1 MENVPGEE
9 LEVTQIEHTT
19 DNKHVILDTYQSIML
34 DLSSFW
40 DFWISSSFCKPE
52 TPLITY
58 HCMFHVL
65 LPLIFWHLMLSG
77 LEPTSGVLW
86 ISVTYTQ
93 TKTNTDIQTFET
105 NQMLRISVML
115 EDFGAAFL
123 LLKKWRTTTS
133 LLQHLHPSSTVTL
146 QISPAR
152 YIFRPSLR
160 THQNSTRIH

>member
-1 MENVPGEE
+1 MKNCQVA
-9 LEVTQIEHTT
+9 QIELTT
-19 DNKHVILDTYQSIML
+19 DNKHIILDTYQSIML

-115 EDFGAAFL
+115 EDFWSSLSFVEEMKDNNILIA
-123 LLKKWRTTTS
+123 TS
-133 LLQHLHPSSTVTL
+133 PSIFHCHSANLTSSIHFQTQSAHPSK
-146 QISPAR
+146 Q
-152 YIFRPSLR
+152 
-160 THQNSTRIH
+160 H